1 MERHLL
7 MIVRYRGTNYHGFQ
21 VQQNKVTVAQV
32 LQDAVEQ
39 VFKSRLPIKGSSRTD
54 AGVHAN
60 AFPVTLHTTS
70 SIPCEALVRAM
81 NVHLPQDVAVL
92 SCREVPPEFHPRYD
106 CVGKR
111 YLYKIWNSPV
121 KNPFL
126 ADLALYHKYPMD
138 VEAMDQAAQGFLGTH
153 DFKAFCSAG
162 SKVEDTVR
170 VMTHASVRREGELVT
185 FSITGSGF
193 LYNMVRIMVGTLL
206 EVSRGAIPPQAI
218 PDIIQSGDRQKAG
231 PTALPHGLY
240 LDEVFYE

>member
-92 SCREVPPEFHPRYD
+92 SCREVSPEFHPRYD

>member
-60 AFPVTLHTTS
+60 AFPVTLRTTS

-138 VEAMDQAAQGFLGTH
+138 IEAMDQAAQGFLGTH

-170 VMTHASVRREGELVT
+170 VMTHASVCREGELVT

-206 EVSRGAIPPQAI
+206 EVSRGAISPQAI